1 MVTTVMEAHDK
12 KSSVPI
18 HFANI
23 WNMNA
28 VPAGSASSGK
38 LVILSVK
45 KKAMADHMDFAL
57 TPNFH
62 IESDLSNIDFHKVK
76 KQMMLVAKCVT
87 IQFVQR
93 QMMWPKNVCPLIPLV
108 PKVQAQ
114 LFVFS
119 RGKKTHH
126 NAPHPG

>member
-1 MVTTVMEAHDK
+1 MPCQNFTKIIVEKVTTVMDAHDK
-12 KSSVPI
+12 K
-18 HFANI
+18 N
-23 WNMNA
+23 
-28 VPAGSASSGK
+28 
-38 LVILSVK
+38 SVK
-45 KKAMADHMDFAL
+45 KKAMDDGMGFAL
-57 TPNFH
+57 NPNFH
-62 IESDLSNIDFHKVK
+62 IESDPSNIHFCKVEK
-76 KQMMLVAKCVT
+76 HIMLVAKRVT

-108 PKVQAQ
+108 PKVQTQ

>member
-1 MVTTVMEAHDK
+1 
-12 KSSVPI
+12 
-18 HFANI
+18 
-23 WNMNA
+23 MNA
-28 VPAGSASSGK
+28 VLAGAASSGK
-38 LVILSVK
+38 LIILSVK
-45 KKAMADHMDFAL
+45 KKAMDDGMGFAL
-57 TPNFH
+57 NPNFH
-62 IESDLSNIDFHKVK
+62 IESDPSNIHFCKVEK
-76 KQMMLVAKCVT
+76 HIMLVVKRVT